1 MDILVF
7 SLALST
13 IRDASAHPGP
23 FRDADL
29 ERLYWNKRAA
39 LEQPQAT
46 RTSPLRPNRAR
57 TVD

>member
-7 SLALST
+7 SLALSS
-13 IRDASAHPGP
+13 IRDAFAHPGP

-39 LEQPQAT
+39 REQPQTT
-46 RTSPLRPNRAR
+46 RTPPLRPRRAHAA
-57 TVD
+57 D